1 MRTDNSSTATL
12 HAQLACLALGG
23 LITYF
28 WAWYEWMVLHLST
41 LHLKHLHHPHNHTRT
56 HSFAITDAHPPFTPI
71 HSPLG
76 PLLVTLSYLITISIL
91 KSTLSKASPTTISYL
106 RDLLTPTM
114 IAYNVLQVFINSYIV
129 LSIFSS
135 LRSGHPLV
143 GSTTATTCSFAV
155 WLHYCDKY
163 LEYFDT
169 IFMILRGRF
178 DQVSFLHVYHHATIG
193 IAWYIG
199 VRLMSTGDSYFGALA
214 NSIIH
219 VFMYAYYALALM
231 KINCVWKRFL
241 TVGQLVQFVL
251 VVLYTGA
258 VLVVNWQLGQLQRR
272 HVLACFVQVGEMVSL
287 FVLFSLFYNKTY
299 NTNKYNNK
307 YNNKNNND
315 SKTTEDKDECKEAV
329 VAGVE
334 GVKQQLKQ
342 SSPFKRRS
350 FFLG

>member
-1 MRTDNSSTATL
+1 
-12 HAQLACLALGG
+12 
-23 LITYF
+23 
-28 WAWYEWMVLHLST
+28 
-41 LHLKHLHHPHNHTRT
+41 
-56 HSFAITDAHPPFTPI
+56 
-71 HSPLG
+71 
-76 PLLVTLSYLITISIL
+76 
-91 KSTLSKASPTTISYL
+91 
-106 RDLLTPTM
+106 
-114 IAYNVLQVFINSYIV
+114 
-129 LSIFSS
+129 
-135 LRSGHPLV
+135 
-143 GSTTATTCSFAV
+143 
-155 WLHYCDKY
+155 
-163 LEYFDT
+163 
-169 IFMILRGRF
+169 
-178 DQVSFLHVYHHATIG
+178 
-193 IAWYIG
+193 
-199 VRLMSTGDSYFGALA
+199 
-214 NSIIH
+214 
-219 VFMYAYYALALM
+219 M

-307 YNNKNNND
+307 NNND